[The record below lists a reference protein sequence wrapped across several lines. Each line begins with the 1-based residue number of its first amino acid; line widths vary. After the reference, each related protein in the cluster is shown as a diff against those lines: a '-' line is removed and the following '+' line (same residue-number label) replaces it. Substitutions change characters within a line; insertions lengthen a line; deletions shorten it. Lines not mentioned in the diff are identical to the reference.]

1 MRERIDDSVYT
12 IIAQFQQEYRG
23 LVEFYQL
30 AINRSQL
37 RRLKW
42 VMECS
47 LTKTLA
53 HKLRI
58 SVPQVYKRYGTM
70 LETPEGSRKGLQVVV
85 ERGGNKKPLVAYWGG
100 ISLARQPKVILNDQ
114 LPFPWSQRSEL
125 EKRLLAET
133 CELCGSHEQIEVH
146 HIRALKDLQARGRA
160 PKPTWVTIMAAR
172 HRKTLITCRACHDD
186 IHAGRADGHHLLE

>member
-1 MRERIDDSVYT
+1 LRERIDDSVYT

-23 LVEFYQL
+23 LVEYYQL

-70 LETPEGSRKGLQVVV
+70 LETPGGPRKGLQVVV

-100 ISLARQPKVILNDQ
+100 MRV
-114 LPFPWSQRSEL
+114 
-125 EKRLLAET
+125 
-133 CELCGSHEQIEVH
+133 GST
-146 HIRALKDLQARGRA
+146 AK
-160 PKPTWVTIMAAR
+160 
-172 HRKTLITCRACHDD
+172 
-186 IHAGRADGHHLLE
+186 GHPQ